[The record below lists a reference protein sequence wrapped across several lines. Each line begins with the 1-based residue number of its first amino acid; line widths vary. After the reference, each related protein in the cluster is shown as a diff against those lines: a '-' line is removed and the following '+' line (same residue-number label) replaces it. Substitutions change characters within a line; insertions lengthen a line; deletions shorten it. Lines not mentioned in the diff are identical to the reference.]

1 MKFLPTFFRGA
12 FAGSILLAVFFAA
25 PAARA
30 QLAGQAVRGFRLPE
44 YNPDGTLRQNLFG
57 ETATLL
63 EGGLLQLTGLKIEFF
78 NHGVLSAR
86 ATADE
91 CALDQANK
99 RAASRTHIRIVTD
112 KGILSGDGFAWNG
125 ENEQFQIFENVRV
138 VIDSSSDDLAK
149 RLAASADASSTP
161 SDTPATKETP

>member
-1 MKFLPTFFRGA
+1 MKRSTPFP
-12 FAGSILLAVFFAA
+12 FALLAAALLALAA
-25 PAARA
+25 PLPARA
-30 QLAGQAVRGFRLPE
+30 QLAGQAVKGFRLPE

-138 VIDSSSDDLAK
+138 VIDSSSSELAE
-149 RLAASADASSTP
+149 RLAAASAAP
-161 SDTPATKETP
+161 SPATNATATSTETP

>member
-1 MKFLPTFFRGA
+1 MKTHPTFFRG
-12 FAGSILLAVFFAA
+12 LLAAAAVLAALFAA
-25 PAARA
+25 LPARA
-30 QLAGQAVRGFRLPE
+30 QLAGQAVKGFRLPE

-99 RAASRTHIRIVTD
+99 RAASRSHIRIVTD
-112 KGILSGDGFAWNG
+112 KGIRSGDGFAWNG

-149 RLAASADASSTP
+149 RLAAASSSSYTHATATP
-161 SDTPATKETP
+161 RETP

>member
-1 MKFLPTFFRGA
+1 MKRFTPYP
-12 FAGSILLAVFFAA
+12 FALLAAAFLALAA
-25 PAARA
+25 PFPARA
-30 QLAGQAVRGFRLPE
+30 QLAGQAVKGFRLPE

-149 RLAASADASSTP
+149 RLAASSAAPSSATNATATP
-161 SDTPATKETP
+161 TETP

>member
-1 MKFLPTFFRGA
+1 MKRFTPFPLA
-12 FAGSILLAVFFAA
+12 LLAAA
-25 PAARA
+25 FLALAAPPAARA
-30 QLAGQAVRGFRLPE
+30 QLAGQAVKGFRLPE

-149 RLAASADASSTP
+149 RLAASSAAPSSATNATATP
-161 SDTPATKETP
+161 TETP

>member
-1 MKFLPTFFRGA
+1 MKISRPSCFL
-12 FAGSILLAVFFAA
+12 LLAAFLALAA
-25 PAARA
+25 VPAARA

-138 VIDSSSDDLAK
+138 VIDSSAEGDYAK
-149 RLAASADASSTP
+149 RLAAPSANSSTNATA
-161 SDTPATKETP
+161 TPTETP